1 MQNPGLMSVM
11 IEHVR
16 FVNRKRWFRF
26 AVRGRG
32 RNEQS
37 GFFDAHPRFFS
48 TSKTAVTRDRLN
60 GRYRALIESNAD
72 HIADKRV
79 LDLTSHDG
87 RWSLAASK
95 AGARYVM
102 GIEARAH
109 LVAAARKTMIEYGIP
124 TSRVEFTQGD
134 LFVELDKLEAR
145 SFDTVFCFGFLYHT
159 IDHMVLLRKIAR
171 IGPVA
176 VIVDTAISPYPGC
189 IIEVDREDIEDEA
202 AGAIGEVGDSRHVL
216 IGKPNKSALELM
228 LRAAGYPKLRY
239 YDWMNAEIRCWDY
252 LKDYYLRER
261 ITLTAEANR

>member
-26 AVRGRG
+26 AVRGR
-32 RNEQS
+32 RKNEQS
-37 GFFDAHPRFFS
+37 GFFDAHPRFLS

-72 HIADKRV
+72 HIAGKRV
-79 LDLTSHDG
+79 LDITSHDG

-109 LVAAARKTMIEYGIP
+109 LVAAARETMIEYGILEG
-124 TSRVEFTQGD
+124 RVEFTQGD

-145 SFDTVFCFGFLYHT
+145 SFDTVFASDSCITRSTIWHSCARSLESTPLQSLSIRQFLRT
-159 IDHMVLLRKIAR
+159 RDASLKWTGRISRTRPPELLAKL
-171 IGPVA
+171 
-176 VIVDTAISPYPGC
+176 AILG
-189 IIEVDREDIEDEA
+189 
-202 AGAIGEVGDSRHVL
+202 
-216 IGKPNKSALELM
+216 
-228 LRAAGYPKLRY
+228 
-239 YDWMNAEIRCWDY
+239 
-252 LKDYYLRER
+252 
-261 ITLTAEANR
+261 TF